1 MKERP
6 ILFSAPMVREILAGT
21 KTQTRRVWKLPRGC
35 SWYAGHGG
43 EAAGM
48 VQDDDGPAW
57 WHVSEQRCPY
67 GQPGDRL
74 WVREAWADQHPLAI
88 QDGRYSQPGRAG
100 IPGPPPVAFRTI
112 YRADGEPLQVWSNG
126 NQSHPYLTRSG
137 PASQI
142 DSDFPAVASNYQRKG
157 KAIYWNP
164 SIHMPRWASRITLQV
179 TNVRVE
185 RLQDISELDAR
196 AEGAPELL
204 SVDGGYLEHPMGCYR
219 DGFQHL
225 WTSINGPGSWDTNPW
240 VWVVEFRRLD
250 VAGLLDA

>member
-6 ILFSAPMVREILAGT
+6 ILFSAPMVRAVLKGS

-74 WVREAWADQHPLAI
+74 WVREAWRALRRFDSMPPLDIEWRSMVAYEADTPTGDYRQAPH
-88 QDGRYSQPGRAG
+88 GRMGKLR
-100 IPGPPPVAFRTI
+100 PP
-112 YRADGEPLQVWSNG
+112 
-126 NQSHPYLTRSG
+126 
-137 PASQI
+137 
-142 DSDFPAVASNYQRKG
+142 
-157 KAIYWNP
+157 
-164 SIHMPRWASRITLQV
+164 IHMPRWASRITLEI
-179 TNVRVE
+179 TGVRVE
-185 RLQDISELDAR
+185 RLQNISEADAR

-250 VAGLLDA
+250 VARLLDA